1 MAWQRDGRKRGC
13 DSSRCTHYV
22 SHHFCQRSL
31 TRKYHSDHYVMHLH
45 PTKHTIQL
53 CLMWGS
59 LQRQVI
65 THFLLCEFPERRLHA
80 PSCAT
85 NLPLFKLCDR
95 WDGNHPNFDRLLC
108 HLPLK
113 TFFQRQ
119 QRRMDRILQADI
131 VVVPSTAKE
140 KNLRIEDSQVDKV
153 LMTHRFSRNVFAL
166 VIFFPIALA
175 FQAQKEPDGST

>member
-1 MAWQRDGRKRGC
+1 MSGNWEDGEGGGEEGRRMAWQRDGRKRGC
-13 DSSRCTHYV
+13 DLPRCTHYV
-22 SHHFCQRSL
+22 PHHFCQRS
-31 TRKYHSDHYVMHLH
+31 TRKYHSYHYVMHLH
-45 PTKHTIQL
+45 PTYNTAV
-53 CLMWGS
+53 

-85 NLPLFKLCDR
+85 NLPLFKLCER

-119 QRRMDRILQADI
+119 QCRMDRILQTDI
-131 VVVPSTAKE
+131 VIVPSTAE
-140 KNLRIEDSQVDKV
+140 E
-153 LMTHRFSRNVFAL
+153 
-166 VIFFPIALA
+166 IF
-175 FQAQKEPDGST
+175 